1 MNLNDLNPMQRRA
14 AETLEGPVLILAGA
28 GSGKTR
34 TLTYRVANLL
44 EHGVKAWHILALT
57 FTNKAAREMR
67 ERIERLAGADAG
79 EAWIGTFHSI
89 CCRILRRDIEKLGYE
104 RSFTIYDDDDQQRV
118 IKAVL
123 KELDIDEKFLPPKA
137 VSADISDAKNRLLSP
152 DEWLQKRGGDYRSQ
166 KTHDVMTRYEQRLR
180 AANALDFDDLL
191 VKTLQ
196 LFVEHPP
203 VLEYYQGRFQYV
215 HVDEYQ
221 DTNYAQYQ
229 LVRLITRESRNLCVV
244 GDDDQS
250 IYGWRGADIRNILD
264 FEKDFPD
271 TTVIK
276 LEQNYRST
284 ANILDAANQ
293 IIAHNEGRKE
303 KELWTED
310 GEGEKIT
317 LYAAADERDEA
328 AWICQRIRQLQR
340 GGTPYGSIAILY
352 RMHALSR
359 VLEETL
365 MRAGI
370 PYHVYGGTRFYDRR
384 EVRDVLAYLRVIQN
398 PADDISLSR
407 IINVPKRAI
416 GDSTVEQ
423 LTQYARQNNMSL
435 YAAVAAPPDTL
446 ASRARKSVNDFSS
459 LIVSLLLAKETLPLS
474 EFVQKV
480 IDDSGLIAQ
489 YQKEENEEN
498 QARIENIRE
507 FMGAVT
513 EFEQKSEDKSLF
525 AFLENVALVTEL
537 DNQDS
542 APSFVTM
549 MTLHSAKGL
558 EYDAVFMSGMEE
570 GIFPSARAMQEDNR
584 VEEERRLCYVGVT
597 RARKLLHLSYARR
610 RMLFNQMQ
618 FNAPSCFLQEIPQ
631 RLIREEQSSAAQSAS
646 YGYGAPAARG
656 AGWGSYGGSGM
667 RRQGGYQDN
676 ESRPQYGY
684 GDTMPQRRA
693 PAPKAPARPAQ
704 QPWNI
709 PGVQRGFVASPARS
723 VQVQLFKVGDKV
735 QHPKFGNGVI
745 REVTGSGDVARL
757 HIVFP
762 VFGEKVLAQ
771 SIAPI
776 VKIEE

>member
-137 VSADISDAKNRLLSP
+137 VSTDISDAKNRLLSP

-203 VLEYYQGRFQYV
+203 VLEYYQSRFQYV

-229 LVRLITRESRNLCVV
+229 LVSLITRKSRNLCVV

-271 TTVIK
+271 ATVIK

-384 EVRDVLAYLRVIQN
+384 EVRDVLAYLRLIQN

-423 LTQYARQNNMSL
+423 LTQYARQNDMSL

-480 IDDSGLIAQ
+480 IDASGLIAQ

-558 EYDAVFMSGMEE
+558 EYDVVFMSGMEE

-597 RARKLLHLSYARR
+597 RARRLLHLSYARR

-618 FNAPSCFLQEIPQ
+618 FNAPSCFLQEIPK

-709 PGVQRGFVASPARS
+709 PGVQRGFVPSPARS

-735 QHPKFGNGVI
+735 QHPKFGKGVI
-745 REVTGSGDVARL
+745 REVTGSGDAARL